1 MINIKLTESECE
13 TLDTLLSVT
22 NLCEANCCMD
32 YMRIGCEDVDKDGN
46 PRCELLKNIEN
57 IRNKLVRIGGADE

>member
-22 NLCEANCCMD
+22 NPCE
-32 YMRIGCEDVDKDGN
+32 MRCWMNYKRIRCEDVDKEGN
-46 PRCELLKNIEN
+46 PRCELLNNIRV
-57 IRNKLVRIGGADE
+57 IRNKLTKGE